1 MVRKHML
8 YSLIFSLFWLVACED
23 EPRRGVNPED
33 DDDSLVSVD
42 KFYFGA
48 DLSYVNQILDHGG
61 VYKEE
66 STEKSPYAIFADHGT
81 NLARFRLWHN
91 PAWTQEVYE
100 DGSQLY
106 NDLNDVEKSIRLS
119 KEQGMEVLLDFHY
132 SDNWADPEKQQVPA
146 AWTEITDINVL
157 ADSVYNYTYSV
168 LSYLESK
175 GLMPEMV
182 QIGNESNC
190 GMMLSGGNANFPD
203 MNVCESGWANMGVV
217 VKAAIRAVNEVSETS
232 AVDTKIAFHVADPV
246 NVEWWFDKVIEQTTD
261 FDFIGISY
269 YPLWHTG
276 VSFNQLEDRI
286 KGFKE
291 RFNKE
296 IIILETAYP
305 WTTDGADSYNNLFG
319 GESPISGYPYT
330 LDGQSQFLIDLTQ
343 NLLNA
348 GASGVVYWEPAWI
361 TSQMKDQWG
370 TGSSWENN
378 TFFDFEGNVMT
389 NIDFMTYEYTSNE

>member
-1 MVRKHML
+1 MTNRQML
-8 YSLIFSLFWLVACED
+8 YSLIFSFLVLIACED
-23 EPRRGVNPED
+23 EPRRGVDPD
-33 DDDSLVSVD
+33 DKEEEVTVD

-61 VYKEE
+61 VYKEAAD
-66 STEKSPYAIFADHGT
+66 EKSPYEIFADHGT

-91 PAWTQEVYE
+91 PVWTKEVYE
-100 DGSQLY
+100 NGTQLY
-106 NDLNDVEKSIRLS
+106 NDLYDVEKSIRLA
-119 KEQGMEVLLDFHY
+119 KAEGMDVLLDFHY
-132 SDNWADPEKQQVPA
+132 SDDWADPAKQHVPA
-146 AWTEITDINVL
+146 AWVNITDIEVL
-157 ADSVYNYTYSV
+157 ADSIYNYTFSV
-168 LSYLESK
+168 LSYLDDK

-182 QIGNESNC
+182 QIGNETNC
-190 GMMLSGGNANFPD
+190 GMMLSGGNDAFPE
-203 MNVCESGWANMGVV
+203 MNVCESGWSNMGIV
-217 VKAAIRAVNEVSETS
+217 VKAAIKAVKAAAENST
-232 AVDTKIAFHVADPV
+232 VDTKIAFHVADPV
-246 NVEWWFDKVIEQTTD
+246 NVEWWFDKLMEQTTD
-261 FDFIGISY
+261 FDFVGISY

-305 WTTDGADSYNNLFG
+305 WTTNGADDYNNLFG

-330 LDGQSQFLIDLTQ
+330 LEGQTSFLVELTQ
-343 NLLNA
+343 KLVDA

-361 TSQMKDQWG
+361 SSQMKDQWG

-389 NIDFMTYEYTSNE
+389 NIDFMTYDYSSNE